1 MFDYLF
7 INYLFNLSTTVG
19 IDVKFIP
26 SLNEFFIEYLCVAN
40 SSAS

>member
-7 INYLFNLSTTVG
+7 TNYLFNLSTTVG
-19 IDVKFIP
+19 TDVKFIP
-26 SLNEFFIEYLCVAN
+26 SLNEFFIEYFYDAN